1 MVGLKVNE
9 VEKIRPIL
17 GDSTELTVGSFEI
30 PEKFHLGDAKYTCT
44 RRVVD
49 VENDDAVRS
58 ALKYQAKVLK
68 EISTQ
73 GLLPPKGKFRLSI
86 EECLILGSDVYS
98 KVVSGGTCFEPMS
111 ELTMDTRDECGKREI
126 VKTCRLLHCL
136 SFSAKALEEGTSTSE
151 PPSPPMAQRSKSAP
165 Y

>member
-17 GDSTELTVGSFEI
+17 GDSTELSVGSFEI

-86 EECLILGSDVYS
+86 EECLISGPDVYS

-111 ELTMDTRDECGKREI
+111 ELTMETRDVCGKREI

-136 SFSAKALEEGTSTSE
+136 SFSAKALEGASTSE
-151 PPSPPMAQRSKSAP
+151 PPSPPMLQRPNSAP